1 MMECD
6 IILEIG
12 GKSDFKID
20 RESSEKELD
29 SLQDIVEYLDTLPEH
44 QLKQL
49 IYDLQTSSTRVK
61 NSQKYFLDKQL
72 IGNCSFENL
81 KLRFPQET
89 ELLKD
94 IEKPYII
101 TLVDKAYSNGD
112 MLKGRVVVNGV
123 VSYVF
128 RNKFDVQNFAE
139 TEYKK
144 HLVEQIITDN
154 DIADEYLSE
163 KYKDKLNVIKGS
175 YKGNLERITKE
186 VDSTPAEQFTIK
198 HLILD
203 YLNNSSDYTKL
214 IKDGDQIIDAGSV
227 LNDFCRELNKQQVI
241 NEDSESELARYLRR
255 LHWKREQFGKSELYK
270 GLATYVPE
278 FAQEVSEQQFINLNQ
293 EGMEE
298 LLQKYFKNDIILSNY
313 HVESVGRSIPQSIR
327 LTKSQVKKIFDK
339 TLAIKNS
346 ERKSLGELELSKNY
360 EDNISS
366 LEEAQQFFQGHLNI
380 DIDGEL
386 YTLNISQDKDQIVYS
401 YVGKKLTNDDK
412 IKLKRKGKM
421 LKDEFNFGYDTMNI
435 FTPVNEDGVSDG
447 YYKGYY
453 IYNHLNEN
461 GENLFIVSG
470 SVISPNLYDPP
481 KFKSLKDAKLAVEG
495 FNRSANISRQTKVEL
510 KQMIGSSNGKRYV
523 HLEFSTN
530 PGQTISSIAYPINPK
545 TKLFAQEHNLIT
557 TKKSSEIQSFY
568 KSKGIDISALDLPEK
583 IGTFLYAMTENG
595 YSMNAI
601 QNKPLEEAD
610 MENIKKI
617 IFDINNA
624 PVKQYLVE
632 RSNKNSD
639 GNYTAYIKSLTD
651 SGITINS
658 TGVDVAGNPPTQ
670 SLTSTLF
677 NLKDTLENTLFK
689 DTPIKIV
696 ITDNDQLTQL
706 QDPDGNRIF
715 PNGTNDVRAF
725 IYNNNLYI
733 NQSNANVNDLLHET
747 FHIVLGA
754 IKAQD
759 MNEGTKNY
767 ESILNFYDKKVSQ
780 MTKNRVNDLYKNLAQ
795 IDRVEEG
802 VVRYLARQVEN
813 GDVFYYNDKT
823 DQALELFRQQFLNI
837 KQNIRKNI
845 KLDLDSDLGFQS
857 SVNALVSSQI
867 GQMQKNRIISNLIE
881 KGIEKGLILENC
893 K

>member
-1 MMECD
+1 MECD
-6 IILEIG
+6 VILEIG
-12 GKSDFKID
+12 GKSNFKID

-44 QLKQL
+44 KIKQL

-81 KLRFPQET
+81 KLRYPEET
-89 ELLKD
+89 ELIKD

-123 VSYVF
+123 VSYIF

-139 TEYKK
+139 TEHKK
-144 HLVEQIITDN
+144 HLAEQIIADN
-154 DIADEYLSE
+154 DITDQYLSE
-163 KYKDKLNVIKGS
+163 KYKDKLNIIKDN
-175 YKGNLERITKE
+175 YKKNLERIIKE
-186 VDSTPAEQFTIK
+186 VDPTPSEQFTIK

-214 IKDGDQIIDAGSV
+214 IKVGDQIIDSGSV

-241 NEDSESELARYLRR
+241 NEDSESDLARYLRR
-255 LHWKREQFGKSELYK
+255 LHWKRESFGKSELYK
-270 GLATYVPE
+270 GLVTYIPE
-278 FAQEVSEQQFINLNQ
+278 FSQEVSEQQFINLDQ
-293 EGMEE
+293 DGMES

-313 HVESVGRSIPQSIR
+313 HVESVGKSVPQTIR
-327 LTKSQVKKIFDK
+327 LTKSQVKKLFEN
-339 TLAIKNS
+339 TLALKNT
-346 ERKSLGELELSKNY
+346 ERKALGELELSNSY

-366 LEEAQQFFQGHLNI
+366 LEDAQAFFQGHLNM
-380 DIDGEL
+380 DIDGEI
-386 YTLNISQDKDQIVYS
+386 YTLNISKDKDQIVYS
-401 YVGKKLTNDDK
+401 YRGKKLTNDDK
-412 IKLKRKGKM
+412 VKLKRKGRV

-435 FTPVNEDGVSDG
+435 FTPVNEDGVNNG

-453 IYNHLNEN
+453 IYNHLNEAGDN
-461 GENLFIVSG
+461 IFIVSN
-470 SVISPNLYDPP
+470 SVISPNLYDPA

-495 FNRSANISRQTKVEL
+495 FNRSANVSKQTKVGL
-510 KQMIGSSNGKRYV
+510 KQILGSSDGKRYV
-523 HLEFSTN
+523 NLEFPTN
-530 PGQTISSIAYPINPK
+530 VGQTINSIAYPIGPK

-557 TKKSSEIQSFY
+557 TKKPSEIQAFY
-568 KSKGIDISALDLPEK
+568 KQRGIDISSLDLPEK
-583 IGTFLYAMTENG
+583 IGIFLYAMTENG
-595 YSMNAI
+595 YSINAM
-601 QNKPLEEAD
+601 QGKTLEDSDYA
-610 MENIKKI
+610 NIRKI

-624 PVKQYLVE
+624 PIKQYLVE
-632 RSNKNSD
+632 RSNKNGE
-639 GNYTAYIKSLTD
+639 GNYTTYIKSLSD

-658 TGVDVAGNPPTQ
+658 TGVDLAGNPPTQ

-696 ITDNDQLTQL
+696 ITDNEQLAQL
-706 QDPDGNRIF
+706 QDQNGNRIF
-715 PNGTNDVRAF
+715 HDGTDGVRAF
-725 IYNNNLYI
+725 IYDNNLYI
-733 NQSNANVNDLLHET
+733 NQSNASINDLLHET

-759 MNEGTKNY
+759 MNEGTRNY
-767 ESILNFYDKKVSQ
+767 ENILNFYDKKVSQ
-780 MTKNRVNDLYKNLAQ
+780 MTKNRVNDLYRNLAY
-795 IDRVEEG
+795 IDRMEEG
-802 VVRYLARQVEN
+802 VVRHLARQVEN
-813 GDVFYYNDKT
+813 GDVFYYSDRTNEAID
-823 DQALELFRQQFLNI
+823 LFRQQFLNI
-837 KQNIRKNI
+837 RQNIRKNI

-857 SVNALVSSQI
+857 SINTLVSSQV

>member
-1 MMECD
+1 MECD
-6 IILEIG
+6 VILEIG
-12 GKSDFKID
+12 GKSNFKID

-44 QLKQL
+44 KIKQL

-81 KLRFPQET
+81 KLRYPEET
-89 ELLKD
+89 ELIKD

-123 VSYVF
+123 VSYIF

-139 TEYKK
+139 TEHKK
-144 HLVEQIITDN
+144 HLAEQIIADN
-154 DIADEYLSE
+154 DITDQYLSE
-163 KYKDKLNVIKGS
+163 KYKDKLNIIKDN
-175 YKGNLERITKE
+175 YKKNLERITKE
-186 VDSTPAEQFTIK
+186 VDPTPSEQFTIK

-214 IKDGDQIIDAGSV
+214 IKVGDQIIDSGSV

-241 NEDSESELARYLRR
+241 NEDSESDLARYLRR
-255 LHWKREQFGKSELYK
+255 LHWKRESFGKSELYK
-270 GLATYVPE
+270 GLVTYIPE
-278 FAQEVSEQQFINLNQ
+278 FSQEVSEQQFINLDQ
-293 EGMEE
+293 DGMES

-313 HVESVGRSIPQSIR
+313 HVESVGKSVPQTIR
-327 LTKSQVKKIFDK
+327 LTKSQVKKLFEN
-339 TLAIKNS
+339 TLALKNT
-346 ERKSLGELELSKNY
+346 ERKALGELELSNSY

-366 LEEAQQFFQGHLNI
+366 LEDAQAFFQGHLNM
-380 DIDGEL
+380 DIDGEI
-386 YTLNISQDKDQIVYS
+386 YTLNISKDKDQIVYS
-401 YVGKKLTNDDK
+401 YRGKKLTNDDK
-412 IKLKRKGKM
+412 VKLKRKGRV

-435 FTPVNEDGVSDG
+435 FTPVNEDGVDNG

-453 IYNHLNEN
+453 IYNHLNEAGDN
-461 GENLFIVSG
+461 IFIVSN
-470 SVISPNLYDPP
+470 SVISPNLYDPAR
-481 KFKSLKDAKLAVEG
+481 FKSLKDAKLAVEG
-495 FNRSANISRQTKVEL
+495 FNRSANVSKQTKVGL
-510 KQMIGSSNGKRYV
+510 KQILGSSDGKRYV
-523 HLEFSTN
+523 NLEFPTN
-530 PGQTISSIAYPINPK
+530 VGQTINSIAYPIGQK

-557 TKKSSEIQSFY
+557 TKKPSEIQAFY
-568 KSKGIDISALDLPEK
+568 KQRGIDISSLDLPEK
-583 IGTFLYAMTENG
+583 IGIFLYAMTENG
-595 YSMNAI
+595 YSINAM
-601 QNKPLEEAD
+601 QGKTLEDSDYA
-610 MENIKKI
+610 NIRKI

-624 PVKQYLVE
+624 PIKQYLVE
-632 RSNKNSD
+632 RSNKNGE
-639 GNYTAYIKSLTD
+639 GNYTTYIKSLSD

-658 TGVDVAGNPPTQ
+658 TGVDLAGNPPTQ

-696 ITDNDQLTQL
+696 ITDNEQLAQL
-706 QDPDGNRIF
+706 QDQNGNRIF
-715 PNGTNDVRAF
+715 PDGTDGVRAF
-725 IYNNNLYI
+725 IYDNNLYI
-733 NQSNANVNDLLHET
+733 NQSNASINDLLHET

-759 MNEGTKNY
+759 MNEGTRNY
-767 ESILNFYDKKVSQ
+767 ENILNFYDKKVSQ
-780 MTKNRVNDLYKNLAQ
+780 MTKNRVNDLYRNLAY
-795 IDRVEEG
+795 IDRMEEG
-802 VVRYLARQVEN
+802 VVRHLARQVKN
-813 GDVFYYNDKT
+813 GDVFYYSDRTNEAID
-823 DQALELFRQQFLNI
+823 LFRQQFLNI
-837 KQNIRKNI
+837 RQNIRKNI

-857 SVNALVSSQI
+857 SINTLVSSQV

>member
-1 MMECD
+1 MECD
-6 IILEIG
+6 VILEIG
-12 GKSDFKID
+12 GKSNFKID
-20 RESSEKELD
+20 RGSSEKELD

-44 QLKQL
+44 KIKQL

-81 KLRFPQET
+81 KLRYPEET
-89 ELLKD
+89 ELIKD

-123 VSYVF
+123 VSYIF

-139 TEYKK
+139 TEHKK
-144 HLVEQIITDN
+144 HLAEQIIADN
-154 DIADEYLSE
+154 DITDQYLSE
-163 KYKDKLNVIKGS
+163 KYKDKLNIIRDN
-175 YKGNLERITKE
+175 YKKNLERITKE
-186 VDSTPAEQFTIK
+186 VDSTPSEQFTIK

-214 IKDGDQIIDAGSV
+214 IKVGDQIIDSGSV

-241 NEDSESELARYLRR
+241 NEDSESDLARYLRR
-255 LHWKREQFGKSELYK
+255 LHWKRESFGKSELYK
-270 GLATYVPE
+270 GLATYIPE
-278 FAQEVSEQQFINLNQ
+278 FSQEVSEQQFINLDQ
-293 EGMEE
+293 DGMES

-313 HVESVGRSIPQSIR
+313 HVESVGKSVPQTIR
-327 LTKSQVKKIFDK
+327 LTKSQVKKLFEN
-339 TLAIKNS
+339 TLALKNT
-346 ERKSLGELELSKNY
+346 ERKALGELELSNSY

-366 LEEAQQFFQGHLNI
+366 LEDAQAFFQGHLNM
-380 DIDGEL
+380 DIDGEI
-386 YTLNISQDKDQIVYS
+386 YTLNISKDKDQIVYS
-401 YVGKKLTNDDK
+401 YRGKKLTNDDK
-412 IKLKRKGKM
+412 VKLKRKGRV

-435 FTPVNEDGVSDG
+435 FTPVNEDGVDNG

-453 IYNHLNEN
+453 IYNHLNEAGDN
-461 GENLFIVSG
+461 IFIVSN
-470 SVISPNLYDPP
+470 SVISPNLYDPA

-495 FNRSANISRQTKVEL
+495 FNRSANVSKQTKVGL
-510 KQMIGSSNGKRYV
+510 KQILGSSDGKRYV
-523 HLEFSTN
+523 NLEFPTN
-530 PGQTISSIAYPINPK
+530 VGQTINSIAYPIGPK

-557 TKKSSEIQSFY
+557 TKKPSEIQAFY
-568 KSKGIDISALDLPEK
+568 KQRGIDISSLDLPEK
-583 IGTFLYAMTENG
+583 IGIFLYAMTENG
-595 YSMNAI
+595 YSINAM
-601 QNKPLEEAD
+601 QGKTLEDSDYA
-610 MENIKKI
+610 NIRKI

-624 PVKQYLVE
+624 PIKQYLVE
-632 RSNKNSD
+632 RSNKNGE
-639 GNYTAYIKSLTD
+639 GNYTTYIKSLSD

-658 TGVDVAGNPPTQ
+658 TGVDLAGNPPTQ

-696 ITDNDQLTQL
+696 ITDNEQLAQL
-706 QDPDGNRIF
+706 QDQNGNRIF
-715 PNGTNDVRAF
+715 HDGTDGVRAF
-725 IYNNNLYI
+725 IYDNNLYI
-733 NQSNANVNDLLHET
+733 NQSNASINDLLHET

-759 MNEGTKNY
+759 MNEGTRNY
-767 ESILNFYDKKVSQ
+767 ENILNFYDKKVSQ
-780 MTKNRVNDLYKNLAQ
+780 MTKNRVNDLYRNLAY
-795 IDRVEEG
+795 IDRMEEG
-802 VVRYLARQVEN
+802 VVRHLAGQVEN
-813 GDVFYYNDKT
+813 GDVFYYSDRTNEAID
-823 DQALELFRQQFLNI
+823 LFRQQFLNI
-837 KQNIRKNI
+837 RQNIRKNI

-857 SVNALVSSQI
+857 SINTLVSSQV

>member
-1 MMECD
+1 MECD
-6 IILEIG
+6 VILEIG
-12 GKSDFKID
+12 GKSNFKID

-44 QLKQL
+44 KIKQL

-81 KLRFPQET
+81 KLRYPEET
-89 ELLKD
+89 ELIKD

-123 VSYVF
+123 VSYIF

-139 TEYKK
+139 TEHKK
-144 HLVEQIITDN
+144 HLAEQIIADN
-154 DIADEYLSE
+154 DITDQYLSE
-163 KYKDKLNVIKGS
+163 KYKDKLNIIKDN
-175 YKGNLERITKE
+175 YKKNLERITKE
-186 VDSTPAEQFTIK
+186 VDPTPSEQFTIK

-214 IKDGDQIIDAGSV
+214 IKVGDQIIDSGSV

-241 NEDSESELARYLRR
+241 NEDSESDLARYLRR
-255 LHWKREQFGKSELYK
+255 LHWKRESFGKSELYK
-270 GLATYVPE
+270 GLVTYIPE
-278 FAQEVSEQQFINLNQ
+278 FSQEVSEQQFINLDQ
-293 EGMEE
+293 DGMES

-313 HVESVGRSIPQSIR
+313 HVESVGKSVPQTIR
-327 LTKSQVKKIFDK
+327 LTKSQVKKLFEN
-339 TLAIKNS
+339 TLALKNT
-346 ERKSLGELELSKNY
+346 ERKALGELELSNSY

-366 LEEAQQFFQGHLNI
+366 LEDAQAFFQGHLNM
-380 DIDGEL
+380 DIDGEI
-386 YTLNISQDKDQIVYS
+386 YTLNISKDKDQIVYS
-401 YVGKKLTNDDK
+401 YRGKKLTNDDK
-412 IKLKRKGKM
+412 VKLKRKGRV

-435 FTPVNEDGVSDG
+435 FTPVNEDGVNNG

-453 IYNHLNEN
+453 IYNHLNEAGDN
-461 GENLFIVSG
+461 IFIVSN
-470 SVISPNLYDPP
+470 SVISPNLYDPA

-495 FNRSANISRQTKVEL
+495 FNRSANVSKQTKVGL
-510 KQMIGSSNGKRYV
+510 KQILGSSDGKRYV
-523 HLEFSTN
+523 NLEFPTN
-530 PGQTISSIAYPINPK
+530 VGQTINSIAYPIGPK

-557 TKKSSEIQSFY
+557 TKKPSEIQAFY
-568 KSKGIDISALDLPEK
+568 KQRGIDISSLDLPEK
-583 IGTFLYAMTENG
+583 IGIFLYAMTENG
-595 YSMNAI
+595 YSINAM
-601 QNKPLEEAD
+601 QGKTLEDSDYA
-610 MENIKKI
+610 NIRKI

-624 PVKQYLVE
+624 PIKQYLVE
-632 RSNKNSD
+632 RSNKNGE
-639 GNYTAYIKSLTD
+639 GNYTTYIKSLSD
-651 SGITINS
+651 SGIIINS
-658 TGVDVAGNPPTQ
+658 TGVDLAGNPPTQ

-677 NLKDTLENTLFK
+677 NLKDTLENILFK

-696 ITDNDQLTQL
+696 ITDNEQLAQL
-706 QDPDGNRIF
+706 QDQNGNRIF
-715 PNGTNDVRAF
+715 HDGTDGVRAF
-725 IYNNNLYI
+725 IYDNNLYI
-733 NQSNANVNDLLHET
+733 NQSNASINDLLHET

-759 MNEGTKNY
+759 MNEGTRNY
-767 ESILNFYDKKVSQ
+767 ENILNFYDKKVSQ
-780 MTKNRVNDLYKNLAQ
+780 MTKNRVNDLYRNLAY
-795 IDRVEEG
+795 IDRMEEG
-802 VVRYLARQVEN
+802 VVRHLARQVEN
-813 GDVFYYNDKT
+813 GDVFYYSDRTNEAID
-823 DQALELFRQQFLNI
+823 LFRQQFLNI
-837 KQNIRKNI
+837 RQNIRKNI

-857 SVNALVSSQI
+857 SINTLVSSQV

>member
-1 MMECD
+1 MECD
-6 IILEIG
+6 VILEIG
-12 GKSDFKID
+12 GKSNFKID

-44 QLKQL
+44 KIKQL

-81 KLRFPQET
+81 KLRYPEET
-89 ELLKD
+89 ELIKD

-123 VSYVF
+123 VSYIF

-139 TEYKK
+139 TEHKK
-144 HLVEQIITDN
+144 HLAEQIIADN
-154 DIADEYLSE
+154 DITDQYLSE
-163 KYKDKLNVIKGS
+163 KYKDKLIIIRDN
-175 YKGNLERITKE
+175 YKKNLDRITKE
-186 VDSTPAEQFTIK
+186 VDPNPSEQFTIK

-214 IKDGDQIIDAGSV
+214 IKVGDQIIDSGSV

-241 NEDSESELARYLRR
+241 NEDSESDLARYLRR
-255 LHWKREQFGKSELYK
+255 LHWKRESFGKSELYK
-270 GLATYVPE
+270 GLATYIPE
-278 FAQEVSEQQFINLNQ
+278 FSQEVSEQQFINLDQ
-293 EGMEE
+293 DGMES

-313 HVESVGRSIPQSIR
+313 HVESVSKTVPQTIR
-327 LTKSQVKKIFDK
+327 LTKSQVKKLFEN
-339 TLAIKNS
+339 TLALKNT
-346 ERKSLGELELSKNY
+346 ERKALGELELSNSY

-366 LEEAQQFFQGHLNI
+366 LEDAQAFFQGYLNI
-380 DIDGEL
+380 DIDGEI
-386 YTLNISQDKDQIVYS
+386 YTLNISEDRDQIVYS
-401 YVGKKLTNDDK
+401 YMGKKLTNDDK
-412 IKLKRKGKM
+412 VELKRKGRV

-435 FTPVNEDGVSDG
+435 FTPVNEDGVDNG

-453 IYNHLNEN
+453 IYNHLNEDGDN
-461 GENLFIVSG
+461 IFIVSN

-495 FNRSANISRQTKVEL
+495 FNRSANVSKQTKVEL
-510 KQMIGSSNGKRYV
+510 KQILGSSDGKRYV
-523 HLEFSTN
+523 NLEFPTN
-530 PGQTISSIAYPINPK
+530 PGQTINSIAYPINPK
-545 TKLFAQEHNLIT
+545 TKLFAQEYKLIT
-557 TKKSSEIQSFY
+557 TKKPSEIQAFY
-568 KSKGIDISALDLPEK
+568 KQMGIDISSLDLPEK
-583 IGTFLYAMTENG
+583 IGIFLYAMTENG
-595 YSMNAI
+595 YSINAI
-601 QNKPLEEAD
+601 QGKTLEDSDYA
-610 MENIKKI
+610 NIREI
-617 IFDINNA
+617 IFKINNNT
-624 PVKQYLVE
+624 PIKQYLVE
-632 RSNKNSD
+632 RSNKND
-639 GNYTAYIKSLTD
+639 DDTYTTYIKSLSD
-651 SGITINS
+651 SGIIINS
-658 TGVDVAGNPPTQ
+658 TGVDLAGNPPTQ

-696 ITDNDQLTQL
+696 ITDNEQLTQL
-706 QDPDGNRIF
+706 QDQNGNRIF
-715 PNGTNDVRAF
+715 PNGTDGVRAF
-725 IYNNNLYI
+725 IYDNNLYI
-733 NQSNANVNDLLHET
+733 NQSNASINDLLHET

-759 MNEGTKNY
+759 MNESTKNQ
-767 ESILNFYDKKVSQ
+767 EKILNFYDKKVSQ
-780 MTKNRVNDLYKNLAQ
+780 TTKDRVNDLYKNLAY
-795 IDRVEEG
+795 IDRIEEG

-813 GDVFYYNDKT
+813 GDVFYYSDRTNEAID
-823 DQALELFRQQFLNI
+823 LFRQQFLNI
-837 KQNIRKNI
+837 RQNIRKNI

-857 SVNALVSSQI
+857 SINTLVSSQV

>member
-1 MMECD
+1 MECD

-12 GKSDFKID
+12 GKSNFKID

-44 QLKQL
+44 KIKQL

-81 KLRFPQET
+81 KIRYPEEM
-89 ELLKD
+89 ELIKD

-144 HLVEQIITDN
+144 HLVEQIISDN
-154 DIADEYLSE
+154 DISDEYLSN
-163 KYKDKLNVIKGS
+163 KYKDKLNVIKNN
-175 YKGNLERITKE
+175 YKSNLDRITRE
-186 VDSTPAEQFTIK
+186 VDQTPADQFTIR

-203 YLNNSSDYTKL
+203 YLNNGSDYTKL
-214 IKDGDQIIDAGSV
+214 IKSGEEVVDAGSV

-241 NEDSESELARYLRR
+241 NEDSESDLARYLRR
-255 LHWKREQFGKSELYK
+255 LHWKRESFGKSELYK
-270 GLATYVPE
+270 GLATYIPE

-327 LTKSQVKKIFDK
+327 LTKSQVKKLFDN
-339 TLAIKNS
+339 TLAIKNA
-346 ERKSLGELELSKNY
+346 ERKSLGELELSSDY
-360 EDNISS
+360 SENITS
-366 LEEAQQFFQGHLNI
+366 LEDAQRFFQGYLNMEI
-380 DIDGEL
+380 NGEL
-386 YTLNISQDKDQIVYS
+386 YTLNISEDKDQIVYS
-401 YVGKKLTNDDK
+401 YIGKKLTNDDK
-412 IKLKRKGKM
+412 IKLKRKGKV

-435 FTPVNEDGVSDG
+435 FTPVNEDGVDNG
-447 YYKGYY
+447 YYQGQY
-453 IYNHLNEN
+453 IYNHINER
-461 GENLFIVSG
+461 GENIFIVSN
-470 SVISPNLYDPP
+470 SIISPNLYDPP
-481 KFKSLKDAKLAVEG
+481 KFKSLRDAKLAAEG
-495 FNRSANISRQTKVEL
+495 FNRSANVGKQTKIEL
-510 KQMIGSSNGKRYV
+510 KQMIGSSNNKRYV
-523 HLEFSTN
+523 HLEFPTN

-545 TKLFAQEHNLIT
+545 TKLFAQESNLIS
-557 TKKSSEIQSFY
+557 TKKPAEIQSFY
-568 KSKGIDISALDLPEK
+568 NRIGVDISSLDLPEK

-595 YSMNAI
+595 YSINAI
-601 QNKPLEEAD
+601 QSKPLEDSD
-610 MENIKKI
+610 MENIRKI

-624 PVKQYLVE
+624 PIKQYLVE

-639 GNYTAYIKSLTD
+639 GNYTVYIKSLTD

-658 TGVDVAGNPPTQ
+658 TGVDIAGNPPTQ

-677 NLKDTLENTLFK
+677 NLKDTLENTIFK
-689 DTPIKIV
+689 DTPIKVI
-696 ITDNDQLTQL
+696 ITDNNQLTQL
-706 QDPDGNRIF
+706 QDPEGNRIF
-715 PNGTNDVRAF
+715 PNGTDDVRAF
-725 IYNNNLYI
+725 IYDNNLYI
-733 NQSNANVNDLLHET
+733 NQSNANINDLLHES

-759 MNEGTKNY
+759 MKDGTRNY
-767 ESILNFYDKKVSQ
+767 EDILNFYDKKVSQ
-780 MTKNRVNDLYKNLAQ
+780 MTKSRINDLYRNLAY
-795 IDRVEEG
+795 IDRLEEG

-813 GDVFYYNDKT
+813 SDVFYYNDRT
-823 DQALELFRQQFLNI
+823 NEAIELFRQQFLNI
-837 KQNIRKNI
+837 RQNIRKNI
-845 KLDLDSDLGFQS
+845 KLDLDTDLGFQS
-857 SVNALVSSQI
+857 SVNSLVSSQI

-881 KGIEKGLILENC
+881 KGIEKGIILENC

>member
-1 MMECD
+1 MECD
-6 IILEIG
+6 VILEIG
-12 GKSDFKID
+12 GKSNFKID

-44 QLKQL
+44 KIKQL

-81 KLRFPQET
+81 KLRYPEET
-89 ELLKD
+89 ELIKD

-123 VSYVF
+123 VSYIF

-139 TEYKK
+139 TEHKK
-144 HLVEQIITDN
+144 HLAEQIIADN
-154 DIADEYLSE
+154 DITDQYLSE
-163 KYKDKLNVIKGS
+163 KYKDKLNIIKDN
-175 YKGNLERITKE
+175 YKKNLERITKE
-186 VDSTPAEQFTIK
+186 VDPTPSEQFTIK

-214 IKDGDQIIDAGSV
+214 IKVGDQIIDSGSV

-241 NEDSESELARYLRR
+241 NEDSESDLARYLRR
-255 LHWKREQFGKSELYK
+255 LHWKRESFGKSELYI
-270 GLATYVPE
+270 GLVTYIPE
-278 FAQEVSEQQFINLNQ
+278 FSQEVSEQQFINLDQ
-293 EGMEE
+293 DGMES

-313 HVESVGRSIPQSIR
+313 HVESVGKSVPQTIR
-327 LTKSQVKKIFDK
+327 LTKSQVKKLFEN
-339 TLAIKNS
+339 TLALKNT
-346 ERKSLGELELSKNY
+346 ERKALGELELSNSY

-366 LEEAQQFFQGHLNI
+366 LEDAQAFFQGHLNM
-380 DIDGEL
+380 DIDGEI
-386 YTLNISQDKDQIVYS
+386 YTLNISKDKDQIVYS
-401 YVGKKLTNDDK
+401 YRGKKLTNDDK
-412 IKLKRKGKM
+412 VQLNRKGRV

-435 FTPVNEDGVSDG
+435 FTPVNEDGVNNG

-453 IYNHLNEN
+453 IYNHLNEAGDN
-461 GENLFIVSG
+461 IFIVSN
-470 SVISPNLYDPP
+470 SVISPNLYDPA

-495 FNRSANISRQTKVEL
+495 FNRSANVSKQTKVGL
-510 KQMIGSSNGKRYV
+510 KQILGSSDGKRYV
-523 HLEFSTN
+523 NLEFPTN
-530 PGQTISSIAYPINPK
+530 VGQTINSIAYPIGPK

-557 TKKSSEIQSFY
+557 TKKPSEIQAFY
-568 KSKGIDISALDLPEK
+568 KQRGIDISSLDLPEK
-583 IGTFLYAMTENG
+583 IGIFLYAMTENG
-595 YSMNAI
+595 YSINAM
-601 QNKPLEEAD
+601 QGKTLEDSDYA
-610 MENIKKI
+610 NIRKI

-624 PVKQYLVE
+624 PIKQYLVE
-632 RSNKNSD
+632 RSNKNGE
-639 GNYTAYIKSLTD
+639 GNYTTYIKSLSD

-658 TGVDVAGNPPTQ
+658 TGVDLAGNPPTQ

-696 ITDNDQLTQL
+696 ITDNEQLAQL
-706 QDPDGNRIF
+706 QDQNGNRIF
-715 PNGTNDVRAF
+715 PDGTDGVRAF
-725 IYNNNLYI
+725 IYDNNLYI
-733 NQSNANVNDLLHET
+733 NQSNASINDLLHET

-759 MNEGTKNY
+759 MNEGTRNY
-767 ESILNFYDKKVSQ
+767 ENILNFYDKKVSQ
-780 MTKNRVNDLYKNLAQ
+780 MTKNRVNDLYRNLAY
-795 IDRVEEG
+795 IDRMEEG
-802 VVRYLARQVEN
+802 VVRHLARQVEN
-813 GDVFYYNDKT
+813 GDVFYYSDRTNEAID
-823 DQALELFRQQFLNI
+823 LFRQQFLNI
-837 KQNIRKNI
+837 RQNIRKNI

-857 SVNALVSSQI
+857 SINTLVSSQV

>member
-1 MMECD
+1 MECD
-6 IILEIG
+6 VILEIG
-12 GKSDFKID
+12 GKSNFKID

-44 QLKQL
+44 KIKQL

-81 KLRFPQET
+81 KLRYPEET
-89 ELLKD
+89 ELIKD

-123 VSYVF
+123 VSYIF

-139 TEYKK
+139 TEHKK
-144 HLVEQIITDN
+144 HLAEQIIADN
-154 DIADEYLSE
+154 DITDQYLSE
-163 KYKDKLNVIKGS
+163 KYKDKLNIIKDN
-175 YKGNLERITKE
+175 YKKNLERITKE
-186 VDSTPAEQFTIK
+186 VDPTPSEQFTIK

-214 IKDGDQIIDAGSV
+214 IKVGDQIIDSGSV

-241 NEDSESELARYLRR
+241 NEDSESDLARYLRR
-255 LHWKREQFGKSELYK
+255 LHWKRESFGKSELYK
-270 GLATYVPE
+270 GLVTYIPE
-278 FAQEVSEQQFINLNQ
+278 FSQEVSEQQFINLDQ
-293 EGMEE
+293 DGMES

-313 HVESVGRSIPQSIR
+313 HVESVGKSVPQTIR
-327 LTKSQVKKIFDK
+327 LTKSQVKKLFEN
-339 TLAIKNS
+339 TLALKNT
-346 ERKSLGELELSKNY
+346 ERKALGELELSNSY

-366 LEEAQQFFQGHLNI
+366 LEDAQAFFQGHLNM
-380 DIDGEL
+380 DIDGEI
-386 YTLNISQDKDQIVYS
+386 YTLNISKDKDQIVYS
-401 YVGKKLTNDDK
+401 YRGKKLTNDDK
-412 IKLKRKGKM
+412 VKLKRKGRV

-435 FTPVNEDGVSDG
+435 FTPVNEDGVNNG

-453 IYNHLNEN
+453 IYNHLNEAGDN
-461 GENLFIVSG
+461 IFIVSN
-470 SVISPNLYDPP
+470 SVISPNLYDPA

-495 FNRSANISRQTKVEL
+495 FNRSANVSKQTKVGL
-510 KQMIGSSNGKRYV
+510 KQILGSSDGKRYV
-523 HLEFSTN
+523 NLEFPTN
-530 PGQTISSIAYPINPK
+530 VGQTINSIAYPIGPK

-557 TKKSSEIQSFY
+557 TKKPSEIQAFY
-568 KSKGIDISALDLPEK
+568 KQRGIDISSLDLPEK
-583 IGTFLYAMTENG
+583 IGIFLYAMTENG
-595 YSMNAI
+595 YSINAM
-601 QNKPLEEAD
+601 QGKTLEDSDYA
-610 MENIKKI
+610 NIRKI

-624 PVKQYLVE
+624 PIKQYLVE
-632 RSNKNSD
+632 RSNKNGE
-639 GNYTAYIKSLTD
+639 GNYTTYIKSLSD
-651 SGITINS
+651 SGIIINS
-658 TGVDVAGNPPTQ
+658 TGVDLAGNPPTQ

-696 ITDNDQLTQL
+696 ITDNEQLAQL
-706 QDPDGNRIF
+706 QDQNGNRIF
-715 PNGTNDVRAF
+715 HDGTDGVRAF
-725 IYNNNLYI
+725 IYDNNLYI
-733 NQSNANVNDLLHET
+733 NQSNASINDLLHET

-759 MNEGTKNY
+759 MNEGTRNY
-767 ESILNFYDKKVSQ
+767 ENILNFYDKKVSQ
-780 MTKNRVNDLYKNLAQ
+780 MTKNRVNDLYRNLAY
-795 IDRVEEG
+795 IDRMEEG
-802 VVRYLARQVEN
+802 VVRHLAGQVEN
-813 GDVFYYNDKT
+813 GDVFYYSDRTNEAID
-823 DQALELFRQQFLNI
+823 LFRQQFLNI
-837 KQNIRKNI
+837 RQNIRKNI

-857 SVNALVSSQI
+857 SINTLVSSQV

>member
-1 MMECD
+1 MECD
-6 IILEIG
+6 VILEIG
-12 GKSDFKID
+12 GKSNFKID

-44 QLKQL
+44 KIKQL

-81 KLRFPQET
+81 KLRYPEET
-89 ELLKD
+89 ELIKD

-123 VSYVF
+123 VSYIF

-139 TEYKK
+139 TEHKK
-144 HLVEQIITDN
+144 HLAEQIIADN
-154 DIADEYLSE
+154 DITDQYLSE
-163 KYKDKLNVIKGS
+163 KYKDKLNIIKDN
-175 YKGNLERITKE
+175 YKKNLERITKE
-186 VDSTPAEQFTIK
+186 VDPTPSEQFTIK

-214 IKDGDQIIDAGSV
+214 IKVGDQIIDSGSV

-241 NEDSESELARYLRR
+241 NEDSESDLARYLRR
-255 LHWKREQFGKSELYK
+255 LHWKRESFGKYELYK
-270 GLATYVPE
+270 GLVTYIPE
-278 FAQEVSEQQFINLNQ
+278 FSQEVSEQQFINLDQ
-293 EGMEE
+293 DGMES

-313 HVESVGRSIPQSIR
+313 HVESVGKSAPQTIR
-327 LTKSQVKKIFDK
+327 LTKSQVKKLFEN
-339 TLAIKNS
+339 TLALKNT
-346 ERKSLGELELSKNY
+346 ERKALGELELSNSY

-366 LEEAQQFFQGHLNI
+366 LEDAQAFFQGHLNM
-380 DIDGEL
+380 DIDGEI
-386 YTLNISQDKDQIVYS
+386 YTLNISKDKDQIVYS
-401 YVGKKLTNDDK
+401 YRGKKLTNDDK
-412 IKLKRKGKM
+412 VKLKRKGRV

-435 FTPVNEDGVSDG
+435 FTPVNEDGVNNG

-453 IYNHLNEN
+453 IYNHLNEAGDN
-461 GENLFIVSG
+461 IFIVSN
-470 SVISPNLYDPP
+470 SVISPNLYDPA

-495 FNRSANISRQTKVEL
+495 FNRSANVSKQTKVGL
-510 KQMIGSSNGKRYV
+510 KQILGSSDGKRYV
-523 HLEFSTN
+523 NLEFPTN
-530 PGQTISSIAYPINPK
+530 VGQTINSIAYPIGPK

-557 TKKSSEIQSFY
+557 TKKPSEIQAFY
-568 KSKGIDISALDLPEK
+568 KQRGIDISSLDLPEK
-583 IGTFLYAMTENG
+583 IGIFLYAMTENG
-595 YSMNAI
+595 YSINAM
-601 QNKPLEEAD
+601 QGKTLEDSDYA
-610 MENIKKI
+610 NIRKI

-624 PVKQYLVE
+624 PIKQYLVE
-632 RSNKNSD
+632 RSNKNGE
-639 GNYTAYIKSLTD
+639 GNYTTYIKSLSD

-658 TGVDVAGNPPTQ
+658 TGVDLAGNPPTQ

-696 ITDNDQLTQL
+696 ITDNEQLAQL
-706 QDPDGNRIF
+706 QDQNGNRIF
-715 PNGTNDVRAF
+715 HDGTDGVRAF
-725 IYNNNLYI
+725 IYDNNLYI
-733 NQSNANVNDLLHET
+733 NQSNASINDLLHET

-759 MNEGTKNY
+759 MNEGTRNY
-767 ESILNFYDKKVSQ
+767 ENILNFYDKKVSQ
-780 MTKNRVNDLYKNLAQ
+780 MTKNRVNDLYRNLAY
-795 IDRVEEG
+795 IDRMEEG
-802 VVRYLARQVEN
+802 VVRHLARQVEN
-813 GDVFYYNDKT
+813 GDVFYYSDRTNEAID
-823 DQALELFRQQFLNI
+823 LFRQQFLNI
-837 KQNIRKNI
+837 RQNIRKNI

-857 SVNALVSSQI
+857 SINTLVSSQV

>member
-1 MMECD
+1 MECD
-6 IILEIG
+6 VILEIG
-12 GKSDFKID
+12 GKSNFKID

-44 QLKQL
+44 KIKQL

-81 KLRFPQET
+81 KLRYPEET
-89 ELLKD
+89 ELIKD

-123 VSYVF
+123 VSYIF

-139 TEYKK
+139 TEHKK
-144 HLVEQIITDN
+144 HLAEQIIADN
-154 DIADEYLSE
+154 DITDQYLSE
-163 KYKDKLNVIKGS
+163 KYKDKLNIIRDN
-175 YKGNLERITKE
+175 YKKNLERITKE
-186 VDSTPAEQFTIK
+186 VDPTPSEQFTIK

-214 IKDGDQIIDAGSV
+214 IKVGDQIIDSGSV

-241 NEDSESELARYLRR
+241 NEDSESDLARYLRR
-255 LHWKREQFGKSELYK
+255 LHWKRESFGKSELYK
-270 GLATYVPE
+270 GLATCIPE
-278 FAQEVSEQQFINLNQ
+278 FSQEVSEQQFINLDQ
-293 EGMEE
+293 DGMES

-313 HVESVGRSIPQSIR
+313 HVESVGKSVPQTIR
-327 LTKSQVKKIFDK
+327 LTKSQVKKLFEN
-339 TLAIKNS
+339 TLALKNT
-346 ERKSLGELELSKNY
+346 ERKALGELELSNSY

-366 LEEAQQFFQGHLNI
+366 LEDAQAFFQGHLNM
-380 DIDGEL
+380 DIDGEI
-386 YTLNISQDKDQIVYS
+386 YTLNISKDKDQIVYS
-401 YVGKKLTNDDK
+401 YRGKKLTNDDK
-412 IKLKRKGKM
+412 VKLKRKGRV

-435 FTPVNEDGVSDG
+435 FTPVNEDGVDNG

-453 IYNHLNEN
+453 IYNHLNEAGDN
-461 GENLFIVSG
+461 IFIVSN
-470 SVISPNLYDPP
+470 SVISPNLYDPA

-495 FNRSANISRQTKVEL
+495 FNRSANVSKQTKVGL
-510 KQMIGSSNGKRYV
+510 KQILGSSDGKRYV
-523 HLEFSTN
+523 NLEFPTN
-530 PGQTISSIAYPINPK
+530 VGQTINSIAYPIGPK

-557 TKKSSEIQSFY
+557 TKKPSEIQAFY
-568 KSKGIDISALDLPEK
+568 KQRGIDISSLDLPEK
-583 IGTFLYAMTENG
+583 IGIFLYAMTENG
-595 YSMNAI
+595 YSINAM
-601 QNKPLEEAD
+601 QGKTLEDSDYA
-610 MENIKKI
+610 NIRKI

-624 PVKQYLVE
+624 PIKQYLVE
-632 RSNKNSD
+632 RSNKNGE
-639 GNYTAYIKSLTD
+639 GNYTTYIKSLSD

-658 TGVDVAGNPPTQ
+658 TGVDLAGNPPTQ

-696 ITDNDQLTQL
+696 ITDNEQLAQL
-706 QDPDGNRIF
+706 QDQNGNRIF
-715 PNGTNDVRAF
+715 PDGTDGVRAF
-725 IYNNNLYI
+725 IYDNNLYI
-733 NQSNANVNDLLHET
+733 NQSNASINDLLHET

-759 MNEGTKNY
+759 MNEGTRNY
-767 ESILNFYDKKVSQ
+767 ENILNFYDKKVSQ
-780 MTKNRVNDLYKNLAQ
+780 MTKNRVNDLYRNLAY
-795 IDRVEEG
+795 IDRMEEG
-802 VVRYLARQVEN
+802 VVRHLARQVEN
-813 GDVFYYNDKT
+813 GDVFYYSDRTNEAID
-823 DQALELFRQQFLNI
+823 LFRQQFLNI
-837 KQNIRKNI
+837 RQNIRKNI

-857 SVNALVSSQI
+857 SINTLVSSQV

>member
-1 MMECD
+1 MECD
-6 IILEIG
+6 VILEIG
-12 GKSDFKID
+12 GKSNFKID

-44 QLKQL
+44 KIKQL

-81 KLRFPQET
+81 KLRYPEET
-89 ELLKD
+89 ELIKD

-123 VSYVF
+123 VSYIF

-139 TEYKK
+139 TEHKK
-144 HLVEQIITDN
+144 HLAEQIIADN
-154 DIADEYLSE
+154 DITDQYLSE
-163 KYKDKLNVIKGS
+163 KYKDKLNIIKDN
-175 YKGNLERITKE
+175 YKKNLERITKE
-186 VDSTPAEQFTIK
+186 VDPTPSEQFTIK

-214 IKDGDQIIDAGSV
+214 IKVGDQIIDSGSV

-241 NEDSESELARYLRR
+241 NEDSESDLARYLRR
-255 LHWKREQFGKSELYK
+255 LHWKRESFGKSELYK
-270 GLATYVPE
+270 GLVTYIPE
-278 FAQEVSEQQFINLNQ
+278 FSQEVSEQQFINLDQ
-293 EGMEE
+293 DGMES

-313 HVESVGRSIPQSIR
+313 HVESVGKSVPQTIR
-327 LTKSQVKKIFDK
+327 LTKSQVKKLFEN
-339 TLAIKNS
+339 TLALKNT
-346 ERKSLGELELSKNY
+346 ERKALGELELSNSY

-366 LEEAQQFFQGHLNI
+366 LEDAQAFFQGHLNM
-380 DIDGEL
+380 DIDGEI
-386 YTLNISQDKDQIVYS
+386 YTLNISKDKDQIVYS
-401 YVGKKLTNDDK
+401 YRGKKLTNDDK
-412 IKLKRKGKM
+412 VKLKRKGRV

-435 FTPVNEDGVSDG
+435 FTPVNEDGVNNG

-453 IYNHLNEN
+453 IYNHLNEAGDN
-461 GENLFIVSG
+461 IFIVSN
-470 SVISPNLYDPP
+470 SVISPNLYDPA

-495 FNRSANISRQTKVEL
+495 FNRSANVSKQTKVGL
-510 KQMIGSSNGKRYV
+510 KQILGSSDGKRYV
-523 HLEFSTN
+523 NLEFPTN
-530 PGQTISSIAYPINPK
+530 VGQTINSIAYPIGPK
-545 TKLFAQEHNLIT
+545 TKLFTQEHNLIT
-557 TKKSSEIQSFY
+557 TKKPSEIQAFY
-568 KSKGIDISALDLPEK
+568 KQRGIDISSLDLPEK
-583 IGTFLYAMTENG
+583 IGIFLYAMTENG
-595 YSMNAI
+595 YSINAM
-601 QNKPLEEAD
+601 QGKTLEDSDHA
-610 MENIKKI
+610 NIRKI

-624 PVKQYLVE
+624 PIKQYLVE
-632 RSNKNSD
+632 RSNKNGE
-639 GNYTAYIKSLTD
+639 GNYTTYIKSLSD
-651 SGITINS
+651 SGIIINS
-658 TGVDVAGNPPTQ
+658 TGVDLAGNPPTQ

-696 ITDNDQLTQL
+696 ITDNEQLAQL
-706 QDPDGNRIF
+706 QDQNGNRIF
-715 PNGTNDVRAF
+715 HDGTDGVRAF
-725 IYNNNLYI
+725 IYDNNLYI
-733 NQSNANVNDLLHET
+733 NQSNASINDLLHET

-759 MNEGTKNY
+759 MNEGTRNY
-767 ESILNFYDKKVSQ
+767 ENILNFYDKKVSQ
-780 MTKNRVNDLYKNLAQ
+780 MTKNRVNDLYRNLAY
-795 IDRVEEG
+795 IDRMEEG
-802 VVRYLARQVEN
+802 VVRHLARQVEN
-813 GDVFYYNDKT
+813 GDVFYYSDRTNEAID
-823 DQALELFRQQFLNI
+823 LFRQQFLNI
-837 KQNIRKNI
+837 RQNIRKNI

-857 SVNALVSSQI
+857 SINTLVSSQV

>member
-1 MMECD
+1 MECD
-6 IILEIG
+6 VILEIG
-12 GKSDFKID
+12 GKSNFKID

-44 QLKQL
+44 KIKQL

-81 KLRFPQET
+81 KLRYPEET
-89 ELLKD
+89 ELIKD

-123 VSYVF
+123 VSYIF

-139 TEYKK
+139 TEHKK
-144 HLVEQIITDN
+144 HLAEQIIADN
-154 DIADEYLSE
+154 DITDQYLSE
-163 KYKDKLNVIKGS
+163 KYKDKLNIIKDN
-175 YKGNLERITKE
+175 YKKNLERITKE
-186 VDSTPAEQFTIK
+186 VDPTPSEQFTIK

-214 IKDGDQIIDAGSV
+214 IKVGDQIIDSGSV

-241 NEDSESELARYLRR
+241 NEDSESDLARYLRR
-255 LHWKREQFGKSELYK
+255 LHWKRESFGKSELYK
-270 GLATYVPE
+270 GLVTYIPE
-278 FAQEVSEQQFINLNQ
+278 FSQEVSEQQFINLDQ
-293 EGMEE
+293 DGMES

-313 HVESVGRSIPQSIR
+313 HVESVGKSVPQTIR
-327 LTKSQVKKIFDK
+327 LTKSQVKKLFEN
-339 TLAIKNS
+339 TLALKNT
-346 ERKSLGELELSKNY
+346 ERKALGELELSNSY

-366 LEEAQQFFQGHLNI
+366 LEDAQAFFQGHLNM
-380 DIDGEL
+380 DIDGEI
-386 YTLNISQDKDQIVYS
+386 YTLNISKDKDQIVYS
-401 YVGKKLTNDDK
+401 YRGKKLTNDDK
-412 IKLKRKGKM
+412 VKLKRKGRV

-435 FTPVNEDGVSDG
+435 FTLVNEDGVNNG

-453 IYNHLNEN
+453 IYNHLNEAGDN
-461 GENLFIVSG
+461 IFIVSN
-470 SVISPNLYDPP
+470 SVISPNLYDPA

-495 FNRSANISRQTKVEL
+495 FNRSANVSKQTKVGL
-510 KQMIGSSNGKRYV
+510 KQILGSSDGKRYV
-523 HLEFSTN
+523 NLEFPTN
-530 PGQTISSIAYPINPK
+530 VGQTINSIAYPIGPK

-557 TKKSSEIQSFY
+557 TKKPSEIQAFY
-568 KSKGIDISALDLPEK
+568 KQRGIDISSLDLPEK
-583 IGTFLYAMTENG
+583 IGIFLYAMTENG
-595 YSMNAI
+595 YSINAM
-601 QNKPLEEAD
+601 QGKTLEDSDYA
-610 MENIKKI
+610 NIRKI

-624 PVKQYLVE
+624 PIKQYLVE
-632 RSNKNSD
+632 RSNKNGE
-639 GNYTAYIKSLTD
+639 GNYTTYIKSLSD

-658 TGVDVAGNPPTQ
+658 TGVDLAGNPPTQ

-696 ITDNDQLTQL
+696 ITDNEQLAQL
-706 QDPDGNRIF
+706 QDQNGNRIF
-715 PNGTNDVRAF
+715 HDGTDGVRAF
-725 IYNNNLYI
+725 IYDNNLYI
-733 NQSNANVNDLLHET
+733 NQSNASINDLLHET

-759 MNEGTKNY
+759 MNEGTRNY
-767 ESILNFYDKKVSQ
+767 ENILNFYDKKVSQ
-780 MTKNRVNDLYKNLAQ
+780 MTKNRVNDLYRNLAY
-795 IDRVEEG
+795 IDRMEEG
-802 VVRYLARQVEN
+802 VVRHLARQVEN
-813 GDVFYYNDKT
+813 GDVFYYSDRTNEAID
-823 DQALELFRQQFLNI
+823 LFRQQFLNI
-837 KQNIRKNI
+837 RQNIRKNI

-857 SVNALVSSQI
+857 SINTLVSSQV

>member
-1 MMECD
+1 MECD
-6 IILEIG
+6 VILEIG
-12 GKSDFKID
+12 GKSNFKID

-44 QLKQL
+44 KIKQL

-81 KLRFPQET
+81 KLRYPEET
-89 ELLKD
+89 ELIKD

-112 MLKGRVVVNGV
+112 MLKGRAVVNGV
-123 VSYVF
+123 VSYIF

-139 TEYKK
+139 TEHKK
-144 HLVEQIITDN
+144 YLAEQIIADN
-154 DIADEYLSE
+154 DITDQYLSE
-163 KYKDKLNVIKGS
+163 KYKDKLNIIKDN
-175 YKGNLERITKE
+175 YKKNLERITKE
-186 VDSTPAEQFTIK
+186 VDPTPSEQFTIK

-214 IKDGDQIIDAGSV
+214 IKVGDQIIDSGSV

-241 NEDSESELARYLRR
+241 NEDSESDLARYLRR
-255 LHWKREQFGKSELYK
+255 LHWKRESFGKSELYK
-270 GLATYVPE
+270 GLVTYIPE
-278 FAQEVSEQQFINLNQ
+278 FSQEVSEQQFINLDQ
-293 EGMEE
+293 DGMES

-313 HVESVGRSIPQSIR
+313 HVESVGKSVPQTIR
-327 LTKSQVKKIFDK
+327 LTKSQVKKLFEN
-339 TLAIKNS
+339 TLALKNT
-346 ERKSLGELELSKNY
+346 ERKALGELELSNSY

-366 LEEAQQFFQGHLNI
+366 LEDAQAFFQGHLNM
-380 DIDGEL
+380 DIDGEI
-386 YTLNISQDKDQIVYS
+386 YTLNISKDKDQIVYS
-401 YVGKKLTNDDK
+401 YRGKKLTNDDK
-412 IKLKRKGKM
+412 VKLKRKGRV

-435 FTPVNEDGVSDG
+435 FTPVNEDGVNNG

-453 IYNHLNEN
+453 IYNHLNEAGDN
-461 GENLFIVSG
+461 IFIVSN
-470 SVISPNLYDPP
+470 SVISPNLYDPA

-495 FNRSANISRQTKVEL
+495 FNRSANVSKQTKVGL
-510 KQMIGSSNGKRYV
+510 KQILGSSDGKRYV
-523 HLEFSTN
+523 NLEFPTN
-530 PGQTISSIAYPINPK
+530 VGQTINSIAYPIGPK

-557 TKKSSEIQSFY
+557 TKKPSEIQAFY
-568 KSKGIDISALDLPEK
+568 KQRGIDISSLDLPEK
-583 IGTFLYAMTENG
+583 IGIFLYAMTENG
-595 YSMNAI
+595 YSINAM
-601 QNKPLEEAD
+601 QGKTLEDSDYA
-610 MENIKKI
+610 NIRKI

-624 PVKQYLVE
+624 PIKQYLVE
-632 RSNKNSD
+632 RSNKNGE
-639 GNYTAYIKSLTD
+639 GNYTTYIKSLSD

-658 TGVDVAGNPPTQ
+658 TGVDLAGNPPTQ

-696 ITDNDQLTQL
+696 ITDNEQLAQL
-706 QDPDGNRIF
+706 QDQNGNRIF
-715 PNGTNDVRAF
+715 HDGTDGVRAF
-725 IYNNNLYI
+725 IYDNNLYI
-733 NQSNANVNDLLHET
+733 NQSNASINDLLHET

-759 MNEGTKNY
+759 MNEGTRNY
-767 ESILNFYDKKVSQ
+767 ENILNFYDKKVSQ
-780 MTKNRVNDLYKNLAQ
+780 MTKNRVNDLYRNLAY
-795 IDRVEEG
+795 IDRMEEG
-802 VVRYLARQVEN
+802 VVRHLARQVEN
-813 GDVFYYNDKT
+813 GDVFYYSDRTNEAID
-823 DQALELFRQQFLNI
+823 LFRQQFLNI
-837 KQNIRKNI
+837 RQNIRKNI

-857 SVNALVSSQI
+857 SINTLVSSQV

>member
-1 MMECD
+1 MECD
-6 IILEIG
+6 VILEIG
-12 GKSDFKID
+12 GKSNFKID
-20 RESSEKELD
+20 RGSSEKELD

-44 QLKQL
+44 KIKQL

-81 KLRFPQET
+81 KLRYPEET
-89 ELLKD
+89 ELIKD

-123 VSYVF
+123 VSYIF

-139 TEYKK
+139 TEHKK
-144 HLVEQIITDN
+144 HLAEQIIADN
-154 DIADEYLSE
+154 DITDQYLSE
-163 KYKDKLNVIKGS
+163 KYKDKLNIIRDN
-175 YKGNLERITKE
+175 YKKNLERITKE
-186 VDSTPAEQFTIK
+186 VDPTPSEQFTIK

-214 IKDGDQIIDAGSV
+214 IKVGDQIIDSGSV

-241 NEDSESELARYLRR
+241 NEDSESDLARYLRR
-255 LHWKREQFGKSELYK
+255 LHWKRESFGKSELYK
-270 GLATYVPE
+270 GLATYIPE
-278 FAQEVSEQQFINLNQ
+278 FSQEVSEQQFINLDQ
-293 EGMEE
+293 DGMES

-313 HVESVGRSIPQSIR
+313 HVESVGKSVPQTIR
-327 LTKSQVKKIFDK
+327 LTKSQVKKLFEN
-339 TLAIKNS
+339 TLALKNT
-346 ERKSLGELELSKNY
+346 ERKALGELELSNSY

-366 LEEAQQFFQGHLNI
+366 LEDAQAFFQGHLNM
-380 DIDGEL
+380 DIDGEI
-386 YTLNISQDKDQIVYS
+386 YTLNISKDKDQIVYS
-401 YVGKKLTNDDK
+401 YRGKKLTNDDK
-412 IKLKRKGKM
+412 VKLKRKGRV

-435 FTPVNEDGVSDG
+435 FTPVNEDGVDNG

-453 IYNHLNEN
+453 IYNHLNEAGDN
-461 GENLFIVSG
+461 IFIVSN
-470 SVISPNLYDPP
+470 SVISPNLYDPA

-495 FNRSANISRQTKVEL
+495 FNRSANVSKQTKVGL
-510 KQMIGSSNGKRYV
+510 KQILGSSDGKRYV
-523 HLEFSTN
+523 NLEFPTN
-530 PGQTISSIAYPINPK
+530 VGQTINSIAYPIGPK

-557 TKKSSEIQSFY
+557 TKKPSEIQAFY
-568 KSKGIDISALDLPEK
+568 KQRGIDISSLDLPEK
-583 IGTFLYAMTENG
+583 IGIFLYAMTENG
-595 YSMNAI
+595 YSINAM
-601 QNKPLEEAD
+601 QGKTLEDSDYA
-610 MENIKKI
+610 NIRKI

-624 PVKQYLVE
+624 PIKQYLVE
-632 RSNKNSD
+632 RSNKNGE
-639 GNYTAYIKSLTD
+639 GNYTTYIKSLSD

-658 TGVDVAGNPPTQ
+658 TGVAGNPPTQ

-696 ITDNDQLTQL
+696 ITDNEQLAQL
-706 QDPDGNRIF
+706 QDQNGNRIF
-715 PNGTNDVRAF
+715 HDGTDGVRAF
-725 IYNNNLYI
+725 IYDNNLYI
-733 NQSNANVNDLLHET
+733 NQSNASINDLLHET
-747 FHIVLGA
+747 LHIVLGA

-759 MNEGTKNY
+759 MNEGTRNY
-767 ESILNFYDKKVSQ
+767 ENILNFYDKKVSQ
-780 MTKNRVNDLYKNLAQ
+780 MTKNRVNDLYRNLAY
-795 IDRVEEG
+795 IDRMEEG
-802 VVRYLARQVEN
+802 VVRHLARQVEN
-813 GDVFYYNDKT
+813 GDVFYYSDRTNEAID
-823 DQALELFRQQFLNI
+823 LFRQQFLNI
-837 KQNIRKNI
+837 RQNIRKNI

-857 SVNALVSSQI
+857 SINTLVSSQV

>member
-1 MMECD
+1 MECD
-6 IILEIG
+6 VILEIG
-12 GKSDFKID
+12 GKSNFKID
-20 RESSEKELD
+20 RGSSEKELD

-44 QLKQL
+44 KIKQL

-81 KLRFPQET
+81 KLRYPEET
-89 ELLKD
+89 ELIKD

-123 VSYVF
+123 VSYIF

-139 TEYKK
+139 TEHKK
-144 HLVEQIITDN
+144 HLAEQIIADN
-154 DIADEYLSE
+154 DITDQYLSE
-163 KYKDKLNVIKGS
+163 KYKDKLNIIRDN
-175 YKGNLERITKE
+175 YKKNLERITKE
-186 VDSTPAEQFTIK
+186 VDPTPSEQFTIK

-214 IKDGDQIIDAGSV
+214 IKVGDQIIDSGSV

-241 NEDSESELARYLRR
+241 NEDSESDLARYLRR
-255 LHWKREQFGKSELYK
+255 LHWKRESFGKSELYK
-270 GLATYVPE
+270 GLATYIPE
-278 FAQEVSEQQFINLNQ
+278 FSQEVSEQQFINLDQ
-293 EGMEE
+293 DGMES

-313 HVESVGRSIPQSIR
+313 HVESVGKSVPQTIR
-327 LTKSQVKKIFDK
+327 LTKSQVKKLFEN
-339 TLAIKNS
+339 TLALKNT
-346 ERKSLGELELSKNY
+346 ERKALGELELSNSY

-366 LEEAQQFFQGHLNI
+366 LEDAQAFFQGHLNM
-380 DIDGEL
+380 DIDGEI
-386 YTLNISQDKDQIVYS
+386 YTLNISKDKDQIVYS
-401 YVGKKLTNDDK
+401 YKGKKLTNDDK
-412 IKLKRKGKM
+412 VKLKRKGRV

-435 FTPVNEDGVSDG
+435 FTPVNEDGVDNG

-453 IYNHLNEN
+453 IYNHLNEAGDN
-461 GENLFIVSG
+461 IFIVSN
-470 SVISPNLYDPP
+470 SVISPNLYDPA

-495 FNRSANISRQTKVEL
+495 FNRSANVSKQTKVGL
-510 KQMIGSSNGKRYV
+510 KQILGSSDGKRYV
-523 HLEFSTN
+523 NLEFPTN
-530 PGQTISSIAYPINPK
+530 VGQTINSIAYPIGQK

-557 TKKSSEIQSFY
+557 TKKPSEIQAFY
-568 KSKGIDISALDLPEK
+568 KQRGIDISSLDLPEK
-583 IGTFLYAMTENG
+583 IGIFLYAMTENG
-595 YSMNAI
+595 YSINAM
-601 QNKPLEEAD
+601 QGKTLEDSDYA
-610 MENIKKI
+610 NIRKI

-624 PVKQYLVE
+624 PIKQYLVE
-632 RSNKNSD
+632 RSNKNGE
-639 GNYTAYIKSLTD
+639 GNYTTYIKSLSD

-658 TGVDVAGNPPTQ
+658 TGVDLAGNPPTQ

-696 ITDNDQLTQL
+696 ITDNEQLAQL
-706 QDPDGNRIF
+706 QDQNGNRIF
-715 PNGTNDVRAF
+715 PDGTDGVRAF
-725 IYNNNLYI
+725 IYDNNLYI
-733 NQSNANVNDLLHET
+733 NQSNASINDLLHET

-759 MNEGTKNY
+759 MNEGTRNY
-767 ESILNFYDKKVSQ
+767 ENILNFYDKKVSQ
-780 MTKNRVNDLYKNLAQ
+780 MTKNRVNDLYRNLAY
-795 IDRVEEG
+795 IDRMEEG
-802 VVRYLARQVEN
+802 VVRHLARQVKN
-813 GDVFYYNDKT
+813 GDVFYYSDRTNEAID
-823 DQALELFRQQFLNI
+823 LFRQQFLNI
-837 KQNIRKNI
+837 RQNIRKNI

-857 SVNALVSSQI
+857 SINTLVSSQV

>member
-1 MMECD
+1 MECD
-6 IILEIG
+6 VILEIG
-12 GKSDFKID
+12 GKSNFKID

-44 QLKQL
+44 KIKQL

-81 KLRFPQET
+81 KLRYPEET
-89 ELLKD
+89 ELIKD

-123 VSYVF
+123 VSYIF

-139 TEYKK
+139 TEHKK
-144 HLVEQIITDN
+144 HLAEQIIADN
-154 DIADEYLSE
+154 DITDQYLSE
-163 KYKDKLNVIKGS
+163 KYKDKLNIIRDN
-175 YKGNLERITKE
+175 YKKNLERITKE
-186 VDSTPAEQFTIK
+186 VDPTPSEQFTIK

-214 IKDGDQIIDAGSV
+214 IKVGDQIIDSGSV
-227 LNDFCRELNKQQVI
+227 LNDFCRELNKQQII
-241 NEDSESELARYLRR
+241 NEDSESDLARYLRR
-255 LHWKREQFGKSELYK
+255 LHWKRELFGKSELYK
-270 GLATYVPE
+270 GLATYIPE
-278 FAQEVSEQQFINLNQ
+278 FSQEVSEQQFINLDQ
-293 EGMEE
+293 DGMES

-313 HVESVGRSIPQSIR
+313 HVESVGKSVPQTIR
-327 LTKSQVKKIFDK
+327 LTKSQVKKLFEN
-339 TLAIKNS
+339 TLALKNI
-346 ERKSLGELELSKNY
+346 ERKALGELELSNSY

-366 LEEAQQFFQGHLNI
+366 LEDAQAFFQGHLNM
-380 DIDGEL
+380 DIDGEI
-386 YTLNISQDKDQIVYS
+386 YTLNISKDKDQIVYS
-401 YVGKKLTNDDK
+401 YRGKKLTNDDK
-412 IKLKRKGKM
+412 VKLKRKGRV

-435 FTPVNEDGVSDG
+435 FTPVNEDGVDNG

-453 IYNHLNEN
+453 IYNHLNEAGDN
-461 GENLFIVSG
+461 IFIVSN
-470 SVISPNLYDPP
+470 SVISPNLYDPA

-495 FNRSANISRQTKVEL
+495 FNRSANVSKQTKVGL
-510 KQMIGSSNGKRYV
+510 KQILGSSDGKRYV
-523 HLEFSTN
+523 NLEFPTN
-530 PGQTISSIAYPINPK
+530 VGQTINSIAYPIGSK

-557 TKKSSEIQSFY
+557 TKKPSEIQAFY
-568 KSKGIDISALDLPEK
+568 KQRGIDISSLDLPEK
-583 IGTFLYAMTENG
+583 IGIFLYAMTENG
-595 YSMNAI
+595 YSINAM
-601 QNKPLEEAD
+601 QGKTLEDSDHA
-610 MENIKKI
+610 NIRKI

-624 PVKQYLVE
+624 PIKQYLVE
-632 RSNKNSD
+632 RSNKNGE
-639 GNYTAYIKSLTD
+639 GNYTTYIKSLSD

-658 TGVDVAGNPPTQ
+658 TGVDLAGNPPTQ

-696 ITDNDQLTQL
+696 ITDNEQLAQL
-706 QDPDGNRIF
+706 QDQNGNRIF
-715 PNGTNDVRAF
+715 PDGTDGVRAF

-733 NQSNANVNDLLHET
+733 NQSNASINDLLHET

-759 MNEGTKNY
+759 MNEGTRNY
-767 ESILNFYDKKVSQ
+767 ENILNFYDKKVPQ
-780 MTKNRVNDLYKNLAQ
+780 TTKDRVNDLYKNLAY
-795 IDRVEEG
+795 IDRMEEG

-813 GDVFYYNDKT
+813 GDVFYYSDRTNEAID
-823 DQALELFRQQFLNI
+823 LFRQQFLNI
-837 KQNIRKNI
+837 RQNIRKNI

-857 SVNALVSSQI
+857 SINTLVSSQV

>member
-1 MMECD
+1 MECD
-6 IILEIG
+6 VILEIG
-12 GKSDFKID
+12 GKSNFKID

-44 QLKQL
+44 KIKQL

-81 KLRFPQET
+81 KLRYPEET
-89 ELLKD
+89 ELIKD

-123 VSYVF
+123 VSYIF

-139 TEYKK
+139 TEHKK
-144 HLVEQIITDN
+144 HLAEQIIADN
-154 DIADEYLSE
+154 DITDQYLSE
-163 KYKDKLNVIKGS
+163 KYKDKLNIIRDN
-175 YKGNLERITKE
+175 YKKNLERITKE
-186 VDSTPAEQFTIK
+186 VDPTPSEQFTIK

-214 IKDGDQIIDAGSV
+214 IKVGDQIIDSGSV

-241 NEDSESELARYLRR
+241 NEDSESDLARYLRR
-255 LHWKREQFGKSELYK
+255 LHWKRESFGKSELYK
-270 GLATYVPE
+270 GLATYIPE
-278 FAQEVSEQQFINLNQ
+278 FSQEVSEQQFINLDQ
-293 EGMEE
+293 DGMES

-313 HVESVGRSIPQSIR
+313 HVESVGKSVPQTIR
-327 LTKSQVKKIFDK
+327 LTKSQVKKLFEN
-339 TLAIKNS
+339 TLALKNT
-346 ERKSLGELELSKNY
+346 ERKALGELELSNSY

-366 LEEAQQFFQGHLNI
+366 LEDAQAFFQGHLNM
-380 DIDGEL
+380 DIDGEI
-386 YTLNISQDKDQIVYS
+386 YTLNISKDKDQIVYS
-401 YVGKKLTNDDK
+401 YRGKKLTNDDK
-412 IKLKRKGKM
+412 VKLKRKGRV

-435 FTPVNEDGVSDG
+435 FTPVNEDGVDNG

-453 IYNHLNEN
+453 IYNHLNEAGDN
-461 GENLFIVSG
+461 IFIVSN
-470 SVISPNLYDPP
+470 SVISPNLYDPA

-495 FNRSANISRQTKVEL
+495 FNRSANVSKQTKVGL
-510 KQMIGSSNGKRYV
+510 KQILGSSDGKRYV
-523 HLEFSTN
+523 NLEFPTN
-530 PGQTISSIAYPINPK
+530 VGQTINSIAYPIGPK

-557 TKKSSEIQSFY
+557 TKKPSEIQAFY
-568 KSKGIDISALDLPEK
+568 KQRGIDISSLDLPEK
-583 IGTFLYAMTENG
+583 IGIFLYAMTENG
-595 YSMNAI
+595 YSINAM
-601 QNKPLEEAD
+601 QGKTLEDSDHA
-610 MENIKKI
+610 NIRKI

-624 PVKQYLVE
+624 PIKQYLVE
-632 RSNKNSD
+632 RSNKNGE
-639 GNYTAYIKSLTD
+639 GNYTTYIKSLSD

-658 TGVDVAGNPPTQ
+658 TGVDLVGNPPTQ

-696 ITDNDQLTQL
+696 ITDNEQLAQL
-706 QDPDGNRIF
+706 QDQNGNRIF
-715 PNGTNDVRAF
+715 PDGTDGVRAF

-733 NQSNANVNDLLHET
+733 NQSNASINDLLHET

-759 MNEGTKNY
+759 MNEGTRNY
-767 ESILNFYDKKVSQ
+767 ENILNFYDKKVSQ
-780 MTKNRVNDLYKNLAQ
+780 TTKGRVNDLYKNLAY
-795 IDRVEEG
+795 IDRMEEG

-813 GDVFYYNDKT
+813 GDVFYYSDRTNEAID
-823 DQALELFRQQFLNI
+823 LFRQQFLNI
-837 KQNIRKNI
+837 RQNIRKNI

-857 SVNALVSSQI
+857 SINTLVSSQV

>member
-1 MMECD
+1 MECD
-6 IILEIG
+6 VILEIG
-12 GKSDFKID
+12 GKSNFKID

-44 QLKQL
+44 KIKQL

-81 KLRFPQET
+81 KLRYPEET
-89 ELLKD
+89 ELIKD

-123 VSYVF
+123 VSYIF

-139 TEYKK
+139 TEHKK
-144 HLVEQIITDN
+144 HLAEQIIADN
-154 DIADEYLSE
+154 DITDQYLSE
-163 KYKDKLNVIKGS
+163 KYKDKLNIIKDN
-175 YKGNLERITKE
+175 YKKNLERITKE
-186 VDSTPAEQFTIK
+186 VDPTPSEQFTIK

-214 IKDGDQIIDAGSV
+214 IKVGDQIIDSGSV

-241 NEDSESELARYLRR
+241 NEDSESDLARYLRR
-255 LHWKREQFGKSELYK
+255 LHWKRESFGKSELYK
-270 GLATYVPE
+270 GLATYIPE
-278 FAQEVSEQQFINLNQ
+278 FSQEVSEQQFINLDQ
-293 EGMEE
+293 DGMES

-313 HVESVGRSIPQSIR
+313 HVESVGKSVPQTIR
-327 LTKSQVKKIFDK
+327 LTKSQVKKLFEN
-339 TLAIKNS
+339 TLALKNT
-346 ERKSLGELELSKNY
+346 ERKALGELELSNSY

-366 LEEAQQFFQGHLNI
+366 LEDAQAFFQDHLNM
-380 DIDGEL
+380 DIDGEI
-386 YTLNISQDKDQIVYS
+386 YTLNISKDKDQIVYS
-401 YVGKKLTNDDK
+401 YKGKKLTNDDK
-412 IKLKRKGKM
+412 VKLKRKGRV

-435 FTPVNEDGVSDG
+435 FTPVNEDGVDNG

-453 IYNHLNEN
+453 IYNHLNEAGDN
-461 GENLFIVSG
+461 IFIVSN
-470 SVISPNLYDPP
+470 SVISPNLYDPA

-495 FNRSANISRQTKVEL
+495 FNRSANVSKQTKVGL
-510 KQMIGSSNGKRYV
+510 KQILGSSDGKRYV
-523 HLEFSTN
+523 NLEFPTN
-530 PGQTISSIAYPINPK
+530 VGQTINSIAYPIGQK

-557 TKKSSEIQSFY
+557 TKKPSEIQAFY
-568 KSKGIDISALDLPEK
+568 KQRGIDISSLDLPEK
-583 IGTFLYAMTENG
+583 IGIFLYAMTENG
-595 YSMNAI
+595 YSINAM
-601 QNKPLEEAD
+601 QGKTLEDSDYA
-610 MENIKKI
+610 NIRKI

-624 PVKQYLVE
+624 PIKQYLVE
-632 RSNKNSD
+632 RSNKNGE
-639 GNYTAYIKSLTD
+639 GNYTTYIKSLSD

-658 TGVDVAGNPPTQ
+658 TGVDLAGNPPTQ

-696 ITDNDQLTQL
+696 ITDNEQLAQL
-706 QDPDGNRIF
+706 QDQNGNRIF
-715 PNGTNDVRAF
+715 HDGTDGVRAF
-725 IYNNNLYI
+725 IYDNNLYI
-733 NQSNANVNDLLHET
+733 NQSNASINDLLHET

-759 MNEGTKNY
+759 MNEGTRNY
-767 ESILNFYDKKVSQ
+767 ENILNFYDKKVSQ
-780 MTKNRVNDLYKNLAQ
+780 MTKNRVNDLYRNLAY
-795 IDRVEEG
+795 IDRMEEG
-802 VVRYLARQVEN
+802 VVRHLARQVEN
-813 GDVFYYNDKT
+813 GDVFYYSDRTNEAID
-823 DQALELFRQQFLNI
+823 LFRQQFLNI
-837 KQNIRKNI
+837 RQNIRKNI

-857 SVNALVSSQI
+857 SINTLVSSQV

>member
-1 MMECD
+1 MECD
-6 IILEIG
+6 VILEIG
-12 GKSDFKID
+12 GKSNFKID

-44 QLKQL
+44 KIKQL

-81 KLRFPQET
+81 KLRYPEET
-89 ELLKD
+89 ELIKD

-123 VSYVF
+123 VSYIF

-139 TEYKK
+139 TEHKK
-144 HLVEQIITDN
+144 HLAEQIIADN
-154 DIADEYLSE
+154 DITDQYLSE
-163 KYKDKLNVIKGS
+163 KYKDKLNIIRDN
-175 YKGNLERITKE
+175 YKKNLERITKE
-186 VDSTPAEQFTIK
+186 VDPTPSEQFTIK

-214 IKDGDQIIDAGSV
+214 IKVGDQIIDSGSV

-241 NEDSESELARYLRR
+241 NEDSESDLARYLRR
-255 LHWKREQFGKSELYK
+255 LHWKRESFGKSELYK
-270 GLATYVPE
+270 GLATYIPE
-278 FAQEVSEQQFINLNQ
+278 FSQEVSEQQFINLDQ
-293 EGMEE
+293 DGMES

-313 HVESVGRSIPQSIR
+313 HVESVGKSVPQTIR
-327 LTKSQVKKIFDK
+327 LTKSQVKKLFEN
-339 TLAIKNS
+339 TLALKNT
-346 ERKSLGELELSKNY
+346 ERKALGELELSNSY

-366 LEEAQQFFQGHLNI
+366 LEDAQAFFQGHLNM
-380 DIDGEL
+380 DIDGEI
-386 YTLNISQDKDQIVYS
+386 YTLNISKDKDQIVYS
-401 YVGKKLTNDDK
+401 YRGKKLTNDDK
-412 IKLKRKGKM
+412 VKLKRKGRV

-435 FTPVNEDGVSDG
+435 FTPVNEDGVDNG

-453 IYNHLNEN
+453 IYNHLNEAGDN
-461 GENLFIVSG
+461 IFIVSN
-470 SVISPNLYDPP
+470 SVISPNLYDPT

-495 FNRSANISRQTKVEL
+495 FNRSANVSKQTKVGL
-510 KQMIGSSNGKRYV
+510 KQILGSSDGKRYV
-523 HLEFSTN
+523 NLEFPTN
-530 PGQTISSIAYPINPK
+530 VGQTINSIAYPIGPK

-557 TKKSSEIQSFY
+557 TKKPSEIQAFY
-568 KSKGIDISALDLPEK
+568 KQRGIDISSLDLPEK
-583 IGTFLYAMTENG
+583 IGIFLYAMTENG
-595 YSMNAI
+595 YSINAMWG
-601 QNKPLEEAD
+601 KTLEDSDHA
-610 MENIKKI
+610 NIRKI

-624 PVKQYLVE
+624 PIKQYLVE
-632 RSNKNSD
+632 RSNKNGE
-639 GNYTAYIKSLTD
+639 GNYITYIKSLSD

-658 TGVDVAGNPPTQ
+658 TGVDLAGNPPTQ

-696 ITDNDQLTQL
+696 ITDNEQLAQL
-706 QDPDGNRIF
+706 QDQNGNRIF
-715 PNGTNDVRAF
+715 PDGTDGVRAF

-733 NQSNANVNDLLHET
+733 NQSNASINDLLHET

-759 MNEGTKNY
+759 MNEGTRNY
-767 ESILNFYDKKVSQ
+767 ENILNFYDKKVSQ
-780 MTKNRVNDLYKNLAQ
+780 TTKDRVNDLYKNLAY
-795 IDRVEEG
+795 IDRMEEG

-813 GDVFYYNDKT
+813 GDVFYYSDRTNEAID
-823 DQALELFRQQFLNI
+823 LFRQQFLNI
-837 KQNIRKNI
+837 RQNIRKNI

-857 SVNALVSSQI
+857 SINTLVSSQV

>member
-1 MMECD
+1 MECD
-6 IILEIG
+6 VILEIG
-12 GKSDFKID
+12 GKSNFKID
-20 RESSEKELD
+20 RGSSEKELD

-44 QLKQL
+44 KIKQL

-81 KLRFPQET
+81 KLRYPEET
-89 ELLKD
+89 ELIKD

-123 VSYVF
+123 VSYIF

-139 TEYKK
+139 TEHKK
-144 HLVEQIITDN
+144 YLAEQIIADN
-154 DIADEYLSE
+154 DITDQYLSE
-163 KYKDKLNVIKGS
+163 KYKDKLNIIRDN
-175 YKGNLERITKE
+175 YKKNLERITKE
-186 VDSTPAEQFTIK
+186 VDPTPSEQFTIK

-214 IKDGDQIIDAGSV
+214 IKVGDQIIDSGSV

-241 NEDSESELARYLRR
+241 NEDSESDLARYLRR
-255 LHWKREQFGKSELYK
+255 LHWKRESFGKSELYK
-270 GLATYVPE
+270 GLVTYIPE
-278 FAQEVSEQQFINLNQ
+278 FSQEVSEQQFINLDQN
-293 EGMEE
+293 GMES

-313 HVESVGRSIPQSIR
+313 HVESVGKSVPQTIR
-327 LTKSQVKKIFDK
+327 LTKYQVKKLFEN
-339 TLAIKNS
+339 TLALKNT
-346 ERKSLGELELSKNY
+346 ERKALGELELSNSY

-366 LEEAQQFFQGHLNI
+366 LEDAQAFFQGHLNM
-380 DIDGEL
+380 DIDGEI
-386 YTLNISQDKDQIVYS
+386 YTLNISKDKDQIVYS
-401 YVGKKLTNDDK
+401 YRGKKLTNDDK
-412 IKLKRKGKM
+412 VKLKRKGRV

-435 FTPVNEDGVSDG
+435 FTPVNEDGVDKG

-453 IYNHLNEN
+453 IYNHLNEAGDN
-461 GENLFIVSG
+461 IFIVSN
-470 SVISPNLYDPP
+470 SVISPNLYDPA

-495 FNRSANISRQTKVEL
+495 FNRSANVSKQTKVGL
-510 KQMIGSSNGKRYV
+510 KQILGSSDGKRYV
-523 HLEFSTN
+523 NLEFPTN
-530 PGQTISSIAYPINPK
+530 VGQTINSIAYPIGPK

-557 TKKSSEIQSFY
+557 TKKPSEIQAFY
-568 KSKGIDISALDLPEK
+568 KQRGIDISSLDLPEK
-583 IGTFLYAMTENG
+583 IGIFLYAMTENG
-595 YSMNAI
+595 YSINAM
-601 QNKPLEEAD
+601 QGKTLEDSDYA
-610 MENIKKI
+610 NIRKI

-624 PVKQYLVE
+624 PIKQYLVE
-632 RSNKNSD
+632 RSNKNGE
-639 GNYTAYIKSLTD
+639 GNYTTYIKSLSD

-658 TGVDVAGNPPTQ
+658 TGVDLAGNPPTQ

-696 ITDNDQLTQL
+696 ITDNEQLAQL
-706 QDPDGNRIF
+706 QDQNGNRIF
-715 PNGTNDVRAF
+715 PDGTDGVRAF
-725 IYNNNLYI
+725 IYDNNLYI
-733 NQSNANVNDLLHET
+733 NQSNASTNDLLHET

-759 MNEGTKNY
+759 MNEGTRNY
-767 ESILNFYDKKVSQ
+767 ENILNFYDKKVSQ
-780 MTKNRVNDLYKNLAQ
+780 MTKNRVNDLYRNLAY
-795 IDRVEEG
+795 IDRMEEG
-802 VVRYLARQVEN
+802 VVRHLARQVEN
-813 GDVFYYNDKT
+813 GDVFYYSDRTNEAID
-823 DQALELFRQQFLNI
+823 LFRQQFLNI
-837 KQNIRKNI
+837 RQNIRKNI

-857 SVNALVSSQI
+857 SINTLVSSQV

>member
-1 MMECD
+1 MECD
-6 IILEIG
+6 VILEIG
-12 GKSDFKID
+12 GKSNFKID
-20 RESSEKELD
+20 RGSSEKELD

-44 QLKQL
+44 KIKQL

-81 KLRFPQET
+81 KLRYPEET
-89 ELLKD
+89 ELIKD

-123 VSYVF
+123 VSYIF

-139 TEYKK
+139 TEHKK
-144 HLVEQIITDN
+144 HLAEQIIADN
-154 DIADEYLSE
+154 DITDQYLSE
-163 KYKDKLNVIKGS
+163 KYKDKLNIIRDN
-175 YKGNLERITKE
+175 YKKNLERITKE
-186 VDSTPAEQFTIK
+186 VDPTPSEQFTIK

-214 IKDGDQIIDAGSV
+214 IKVGDQIIDSGSV

-241 NEDSESELARYLRR
+241 NEDSESDLARYLRR
-255 LHWKREQFGKSELYK
+255 LHWKRESFGKSELYK
-270 GLATYVPE
+270 GLATYIPE
-278 FAQEVSEQQFINLNQ
+278 FSQEVSEQQFINLDQ
-293 EGMEE
+293 DGMES

-313 HVESVGRSIPQSIR
+313 HVESVGKSVPQTIR
-327 LTKSQVKKIFDK
+327 LTKSQVKKLFEN
-339 TLAIKNS
+339 TLALKNT
-346 ERKSLGELELSKNY
+346 ERKALGELELSNSY

-366 LEEAQQFFQGHLNI
+366 LEDAQAFFQGHLNM
-380 DIDGEL
+380 DIDGEI
-386 YTLNISQDKDQIVYS
+386 YTLNISKDKDQIVYS
-401 YVGKKLTNDDK
+401 YKGKKLTNDDK
-412 IKLKRKGKM
+412 VKLKRKGRV

-435 FTPVNEDGVSDG
+435 FTPVNEDGVDNG

-453 IYNHLNEN
+453 IYNHLNEAGDN
-461 GENLFIVSG
+461 IFIVSN
-470 SVISPNLYDPP
+470 SVISPNLYDPA

-495 FNRSANISRQTKVEL
+495 FNRSANVSKQTKVGL
-510 KQMIGSSNGKRYV
+510 KQILGSSDGKRYV
-523 HLEFSTN
+523 NLEFPTN
-530 PGQTISSIAYPINPK
+530 VGQTINSIAYPIGQK
-545 TKLFAQEHNLIT
+545 TKLFAQDNNLIT
-557 TKKSSEIQSFY
+557 TKQPSEIHAFY
-568 KSKGIDISALDLPEK
+568 KQRGIDISSLDLPEK
-583 IGTFLYAMTENG
+583 IGIFLYAMTENG
-595 YSMNAI
+595 YSINAM
-601 QNKPLEEAD
+601 QGKTLEDSDYA
-610 MENIKKI
+610 NIRKI

-624 PVKQYLVE
+624 PIKQYLVE
-632 RSNKNSD
+632 RSNKNGE
-639 GNYTAYIKSLTD
+639 GNYTTYIKSLSD

-658 TGVDVAGNPPTQ
+658 TGVDLAGNPPTQ

-696 ITDNDQLTQL
+696 ITDNEQLAQL
-706 QDPDGNRIF
+706 QDQNGNRIF
-715 PNGTNDVRAF
+715 PDGTDGVRAF
-725 IYNNNLYI
+725 IYDNNLYI
-733 NQSNANVNDLLHET
+733 NQSNASINDLLHET

-759 MNEGTKNY
+759 MNEGTRNY
-767 ESILNFYDKKVSQ
+767 ENILNFYDKKVSQ
-780 MTKNRVNDLYKNLAQ
+780 MTKNRVNDLYRNLAY
-795 IDRVEEG
+795 IDRIEEG
-802 VVRYLARQVEN
+802 VVRHLARQVEN
-813 GDVFYYNDKT
+813 GDVFYYSDRTNEAID
-823 DQALELFRQQFLNI
+823 LFRQQFLNI
-837 KQNIRKNI
+837 RQNIRKNI

-857 SVNALVSSQI
+857 SINTLVSSQV

>member
-1 MMECD
+1 MECD
-6 IILEIG
+6 VILEIG
-12 GKSDFKID
+12 GKSNFKID

-44 QLKQL
+44 KIKQL

-81 KLRFPQET
+81 KLRYPEET
-89 ELLKD
+89 ELIKD

-123 VSYVF
+123 VSYIF

-139 TEYKK
+139 TEHKK
-144 HLVEQIITDN
+144 HLAEQIIADN
-154 DIADEYLSE
+154 DITDQYLSE
-163 KYKDKLNVIKGS
+163 KYKDKLNIIKDN
-175 YKGNLERITKE
+175 YKKNLERITKE
-186 VDSTPAEQFTIK
+186 VDPTPSEQFTIK

-214 IKDGDQIIDAGSV
+214 IKVGDQIIDSGSV

-241 NEDSESELARYLRR
+241 NEDSESDLARYLRR
-255 LHWKREQFGKSELYK
+255 LHWKRESFGKSELYK
-270 GLATYVPE
+270 GLVTYIPE
-278 FAQEVSEQQFINLNQ
+278 FSQEVSEQQFINLDQ
-293 EGMEE
+293 DGMES

-313 HVESVGRSIPQSIR
+313 HVESVGKSAPQTIR
-327 LTKSQVKKIFDK
+327 LTKSQVKKLFEN
-339 TLAIKNS
+339 TLALKNT
-346 ERKSLGELELSKNY
+346 ERKALGELELSNSY

-366 LEEAQQFFQGHLNI
+366 LEDAQAFFQGHLNM
-380 DIDGEL
+380 DIDGEI
-386 YTLNISQDKDQIVYS
+386 YTLNISKDKDQIVYS
-401 YVGKKLTNDDK
+401 YRGKKLTNDDK
-412 IKLKRKGKM
+412 VKLKRKGRV

-435 FTPVNEDGVSDG
+435 FTPVNEDGVNNG

-453 IYNHLNEN
+453 IYNHLNEAGDN
-461 GENLFIVSG
+461 IFIVSN
-470 SVISPNLYDPP
+470 SVISPNLYDPA

-495 FNRSANISRQTKVEL
+495 FNRSANVSKQTKVGL
-510 KQMIGSSNGKRYV
+510 KQILGSSDGKRYV
-523 HLEFSTN
+523 NLEFPTN
-530 PGQTISSIAYPINPK
+530 VGQTINSIAYPIGPK

-557 TKKSSEIQSFY
+557 TKKPSEIQAFY
-568 KSKGIDISALDLPEK
+568 KQRGIDISSLDLPEK
-583 IGTFLYAMTENG
+583 IGIFLYAMTENG
-595 YSMNAI
+595 YSINAM
-601 QNKPLEEAD
+601 QGKTLEDSDYA
-610 MENIKKI
+610 NIRKI

-624 PVKQYLVE
+624 PIKQYLVE
-632 RSNKNSD
+632 RSNKNGE
-639 GNYTAYIKSLTD
+639 GNYTTYIKSLSD

-658 TGVDVAGNPPTQ
+658 TGVDLAGNPPTQ

-696 ITDNDQLTQL
+696 ITDNEQLAQL
-706 QDPDGNRIF
+706 QDQNGNRIF
-715 PNGTNDVRAF
+715 HDGTDGVRAF
-725 IYNNNLYI
+725 IYDNNLYI
-733 NQSNANVNDLLHET
+733 NQSNASINDLLHET

-759 MNEGTKNY
+759 MNEGTRNY
-767 ESILNFYDKKVSQ
+767 ENILNFYDKKVSQ
-780 MTKNRVNDLYKNLAQ
+780 MTKNRVNDLYRNLAY
-795 IDRVEEG
+795 IDRMEEG
-802 VVRYLARQVEN
+802 VVRHLARQVKN
-813 GDVFYYNDKT
+813 GDVFYYSDRTNEAID
-823 DQALELFRQQFLNI
+823 LFRQQFLNI
-837 KQNIRKNI
+837 RQNIRKNI

-857 SVNALVSSQI
+857 SINTLVSSQV

>member
-1 MMECD
+1 MECD
-6 IILEIG
+6 VILEIG
-12 GKSDFKID
+12 GKSNFKID
-20 RESSEKELD
+20 RGSSEKELD

-44 QLKQL
+44 KIKQL

-81 KLRFPQET
+81 KLRYPEET
-89 ELLKD
+89 ELIKD

-123 VSYVF
+123 VSYIF

-139 TEYKK
+139 TEHKK
-144 HLVEQIITDN
+144 HLAEQIIADN
-154 DIADEYLSE
+154 DITDQYLSE
-163 KYKDKLNVIKGS
+163 KYKDKLNIIRDN
-175 YKGNLERITKE
+175 YKKNLERITKE
-186 VDSTPAEQFTIK
+186 VDPTPSEQFTIK

-214 IKDGDQIIDAGSV
+214 IKVGDQIIDSGSV

-241 NEDSESELARYLRR
+241 NEDSESDLARYLRR
-255 LHWKREQFGKSELYK
+255 LHWKRESFGKSELYK
-270 GLATYVPE
+270 GLATYIPE
-278 FAQEVSEQQFINLNQ
+278 FSQEVSEQQFINLDQ
-293 EGMEE
+293 DGMES

-313 HVESVGRSIPQSIR
+313 HVESVGKSVPQTIR
-327 LTKSQVKKIFDK
+327 LTKSQVKKLFEN
-339 TLAIKNS
+339 TLALKNT
-346 ERKSLGELELSKNY
+346 ERKALGELELSNSY

-366 LEEAQQFFQGHLNI
+366 LEDAQAFFQGHLNM
-380 DIDGEL
+380 DIDGEI
-386 YTLNISQDKDQIVYS
+386 YTLNISKDKDQIVYS
-401 YVGKKLTNDDK
+401 YRGKKLTNDDK
-412 IKLKRKGKM
+412 VKLKRKGRV

-435 FTPVNEDGVSDG
+435 FTPVNEDGVDNG

-453 IYNHLNEN
+453 IYNHLNEAGDN
-461 GENLFIVSG
+461 IFIVSN
-470 SVISPNLYDPP
+470 SVISPNLYDPA

-495 FNRSANISRQTKVEL
+495 FNRSANVSKQTKVGL
-510 KQMIGSSNGKRYV
+510 KQILGSSDGKRYV
-523 HLEFSTN
+523 NLEFPTN
-530 PGQTISSIAYPINPK
+530 VGQTINSIAYPIGPK

-557 TKKSSEIQSFY
+557 TKKPSEIQAFY
-568 KSKGIDISALDLPEK
+568 KQRGIDISSLDLPEK
-583 IGTFLYAMTENG
+583 IGIFLYAMTENG
-595 YSMNAI
+595 YSINAM
-601 QNKPLEEAD
+601 QGKTLEDSDYA
-610 MENIKKI
+610 NIRKI

-624 PVKQYLVE
+624 PIKQYLVE
-632 RSNKNSD
+632 RSNKNGE
-639 GNYTAYIKSLTD
+639 GNYITYIKSLSD

-658 TGVDVAGNPPTQ
+658 TGVDLAGNPPTQ

-696 ITDNDQLTQL
+696 ITDNEQLAQL
-706 QDPDGNRIF
+706 QDQNGNRIF
-715 PNGTNDVRAF
+715 HDGTDGVRAF
-725 IYNNNLYI
+725 IYDNNLYI
-733 NQSNANVNDLLHET
+733 NQSNASINDLLHET

-759 MNEGTKNY
+759 MNEGTRNY
-767 ESILNFYDKKVSQ
+767 ENILNFYDKKVSQ
-780 MTKNRVNDLYKNLAQ
+780 MTKNRVNDLYRNLAY
-795 IDRVEEG
+795 IDRMEEG
-802 VVRYLARQVEN
+802 VVRHLAGQVEN
-813 GDVFYYNDKT
+813 GDVFYYSDRTNEAID
-823 DQALELFRQQFLNI
+823 LFRQQFLNI
-837 KQNIRKNI
+837 RQNIRKNI

-857 SVNALVSSQI
+857 SINTLVSSQV